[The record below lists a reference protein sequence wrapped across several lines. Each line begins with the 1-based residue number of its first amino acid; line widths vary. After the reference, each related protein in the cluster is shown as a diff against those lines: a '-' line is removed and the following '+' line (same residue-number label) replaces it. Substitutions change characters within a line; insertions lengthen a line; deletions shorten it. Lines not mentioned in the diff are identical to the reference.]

1 MEEAP
6 FVSAAKIG
14 DPATAHLAVALL
26 HSAGIPARIRG
37 EALGPYRVTVGEM
50 AVIEIFVPEPDLDD
64 AREILAGS
72 SLEDVAPAPT
82 HTGAI
87 ADPAALPMRLVAV
100 LTLVVMSWAVVW
112 FLMRVF

>member
-1 MEEAP
+1 
-6 FVSAAKIG
+6 
-14 DPATAHLAVALL
+14 
-26 HSAGIPARIRG
+26 
-37 EALGPYRVTVGEM
+37 M
-50 AVIEIFVPEPDLDD
+50 AVTELLVSEADLED

-72 SLEDVAPAPT
+72 DLEDVAVAPT